1 MRICLSGKQHQ
12 PPAAQFQLELL
23 WSSPQGSEFPTATL
37 YPKTTAKAFAGVRQP
52 PLRGSFDSFPKFP
65 PSVKHGVW
73 VGRDEGEDECHRGGR
88 AGAGL
93 SFMRGARSGY
103 SMCE

>member
-1 MRICLSGKQHQ
+1 M
-12 PPAAQFQLELL
+12 
-23 WSSPQGSEFPTATL
+23 
-37 YPKTTAKAFAGVRQP
+37 
-52 PLRGSFDSFPKFP
+52 
-65 PSVKHGVW
+65 
-73 VGRDEGEDECHRGGR
+73 GRDEGEDECHRGGR